1 MGKAKTRTTDGA
13 PERRCIVTRATGPRD
28 GLIRFVISPD
38 GEAVPD
44 LAERLPGRGL
54 WLAAHRDIVRR
65 ASAENL
71 FSKAARRSVTV
82 PADLPDRLAALLD
95 QRCLDLIGLA
105 RRSGD
110 AVAGFE
116 KVRAAAK
123 GGKVALLIEAAD
135 GADDGR
141 GKLERA
147 LPGAEVLAL
156 WTASRLG
163 APFDRD
169 RVVHAAVLAGGLA
182 DRLTREAARLRGL
195 RNEGADD
202 GARLVLQES

>member
-1 MGKAKTRTTDGA
+1 MGKAKTRMADGA
-13 PERRCIVTRATGPRD
+13 PERRCIVTRASGPRD
-28 GLIRFVISPD
+28 GLIRFVISPED
-38 GEAVPD
+38 EVVPD

-54 WLAAHRDIVRR
+54 WLTAQGDIVRR
-65 ASAENL
+65 ACAENS
-71 FSKAARRSVTV
+71 FAKAARRRVTV
-82 PADLPDRLAALLD
+82 PADLPDRVAALLD

-116 KVRAAAK
+116 KVRAAA
-123 GGKVALLIEAAD
+123 GGGNVALLIAATD

-147 LPGAEVLAL
+147 LPGAELLAL
-156 WTASRLG
+156 WTAAQLG
-163 APFDRD
+163 APFGRD

-182 DRLTREAARLRGL
+182 DRLAREAARLRGL
-195 RNEGADD
+195 RNESAGD